1 MTPETEEQSPS
12 DVVEDIVQPADLV
25 APKGAS
31 AFARAL
37 YRKLASVLGSGQDEE
52 CFNMVQQLL
61 REAPQDAILLKLARQ
76 LGRNLYKAEAAQLP
90 DVLATGNVGLITQS
104 VRKLRQMATEEELVG
119 LVGYRD
125 AAALVDASEKKRWQ
139 SMLLSALGKLRDA
152 TDLRVKED
160 MAINVEIYAREKRLS
175 FTPEQTA
182 LITRVHEDWSR
193 YCRAEKLRAEY
204 ARLLDKFRATEQKVL
219 LRQDLHKAE
228 IELHEC
234 HKAVSEIT
242 ELHEAEDLLE
252 LIEKQQK
259 KVRGILVGR
268 HRRKIIIRS
277 TICVVMTVILL
288 AIATVVFTYLRA
300 DSLKN
305 SIVSGMQ
312 EKQVLA
318 VSDLVGGIDPMRSFY
333 KSVHPGY
340 VEALEQADAW
350 LKVYNGYQAE
360 IAEITPALSEATD
373 LLGRQDVSAA
383 QLTGGLVLVD
393 KVRRVEARLQEE
405 YNSSAPEEPTVL
417 MKKFN
422 DRLSEIRPGVLARFR
437 QPSPTDGMEE
447 IRALYAEFLLCS
459 DVLQV
464 TEDEA
469 AAVRRAIQDAVAERL
484 RRMSRLSLEPRQAES
499 ALAEYDKYAESLPL
513 LPALRSELAA
523 YAGQTRKFDALPDTL
538 RAVSSL
544 EEFAA
549 AIEACGDCYKTVD
562 SAVTAEEVRA
572 LCGTEDAAMRAFKL
586 ADFAAAAAEHALES
600 EQILPSLQAVRSIYA
615 DGASVYTLARPERI
629 DKLIGRMLSD
639 RNNAWG
645 SGLMCARQ
653 DSSVYVGSVSGR
665 GDRRVMT
672 LANGQGRPGRRRV
685 NLRAAAVAEL
695 KPVVLAGQRAAMGFE
710 EPALMEGKVTPAR
723 LMMNV
728 ARHAEANCPA
738 QARAYM
744 FGFAVQM
751 AEALDPYSSGL
762 AFSESLRADIAAY
775 KAMLASN
782 PIYPG
787 CWYVMHGIAVD
798 NRWLEFFSQV
808 ATHDYYAEILNAV
821 LPITDSS
828 CTYAGYVSASGQTV
842 RCREGEEQLY
852 ILKDGAIKP
861 YEGTPE
867 RPYTPLFIIT
877 LPQR

>member
-1 MTPETEEQSPS
+1 MTLETDEQPTS
-12 DVVEDIVQPADLV
+12 DVVEDIVQPSDLV
-25 APKGAS
+25 VPKGAS

-52 CFNMVQQLL
+52 SFNMVQQLL

-90 DVLATGNVGLITQS
+90 DVLASGNVGLITQS
-104 VRKLRQMATEEELVG
+104 VRKLRQMAPEEELVG

-125 AAALVDASEKKRWQ
+125 AAALVDASERKRWQ

-160 MAINVEIYAREKRLS
+160 MAINIEIYAREKRLS

-204 ARLLDKFRATEQKVL
+204 ARQLDMFRATEQKIL
-219 LRQDLHKAE
+219 LRQDLQKAE
-228 IELHEC
+228 IELHDR

-259 KVRGILVGR
+259 KVRAILVAR

-277 TICVVMTVILL
+277 TICVVLTVIFL

-300 DSLKN
+300 DSLRN
-305 SIVSGMQ
+305 SIVLGMQ
-312 EKQVLA
+312 DKQVLA
-318 VSDLVGGIDPMRSFY
+318 VSDLVGGIDPMRGFY

-350 LKVYNGYQAE
+350 LRIYNAYQAE
-360 IAEITPALSEATD
+360 IAEVTPALSEATD
-373 LLGRQDVSAA
+373 LLGKQDVTAA

-417 MKKFN
+417 MRKFN
-422 DRLSEIRPGVLARFR
+422 ERLSEIRPGVLARFR
-437 QPSPTDGMEE
+437 QPLPTDGMEE
-447 IRALYAEFLLCS
+447 IRALYAEFLLCT

-464 TEDEA
+464 TEEEA

-484 RRMSRLSLEPRQAES
+484 HRMSRLSLDPRQAEA

-523 YAGQTRKFDALPDTL
+523 YAEQTRRFDALPDTL
-538 RAVSSL
+538 RSVSTL

-549 AIEACGDCYKTVD
+549 AIESCGDCYRSVD
-562 SAVTAEEVRA
+562 SAVSADEVRA

-586 ADFAAAAAEHALES
+586 ADFAADAGHALEPA
-600 EQILPSLQAVRSIYA
+600 QILPSLQAVRSIYA
-615 DGASVYTLARPERI
+615 DGASVYTLARPDRIER
-629 DKLIGRMLSD
+629 LIGRMVSD
-639 RNNAWG
+639 RNNAWS

-653 DSSVYVGSVSGR
+653 DSSVYVGSVSGS
-665 GDRRVMT
+665 GERRVMT
-672 LANGQGRPGRRRV
+672 LANGQGRPSRRRV

-710 EPALMEGKVTPAR
+710 ESALMEGKVTPAR
-723 LMMNV
+723 LIMNV
-728 ARHAEANCPA
+728 ARHAETNCPA

-821 LPITDSS
+821 LPITDST
-828 CTYAGYVSASGQTV
+828 CAYAGYVSASGQTV
-842 RCREGEEQLY
+842 RCREGNEQLY

-861 YEGTPE
+861 YEGTQE

>member
-12 DVVEDIVQPADLV
+12 DVVEENVQPSDLV
-25 APKGAS
+25 VPKGAS

-37 YRKLASVLGSGQDEE
+37 YRKLASVLGRGQDEE

-61 REAPQDAILLKLARQ
+61 RESPQDAVLLKLARQ

-90 DVLATGNVGLITQS
+90 DVLASGNVGLITQS
-104 VRKLRQMATEEELVG
+104 VRKLRQMASEEELTG

-152 TDLRVKED
+152 TDLRAKED

-175 FTPEQTA
+175 FTPEQAA
-182 LITRVHEDWSR
+182 LITRVHEDWNR

-219 LRQDLHKAE
+219 LRQDLQNAE
-228 IELHEC
+228 IELHDC

-259 KVRGILVGR
+259 KVRTILVTR
-268 HRRKIIIRS
+268 HRRKIVMRFALCS
-277 TICVVMTVILL
+277 VMTAIFLVL
-288 AIATVVFTYLRA
+288 AAIIFTYMRA
-300 DSLKN
+300 DSLRN

-312 EKQVLA
+312 EKQVMA
-318 VSDLVGGIDPMRSFY
+318 VSELVGGIDPMRGFY
-333 KSVHPGY
+333 KSVHSGY
-340 VEALEQADAW
+340 GEALAQADAW
-350 LKVYNGYQAE
+350 LRIYNGYLSE
-360 IAEITPALSEATD
+360 IAEITPALFDATD
-373 LLGRQDVSAA
+373 LLGRQDVTAA
-383 QLTGGLVLVD
+383 QLTSGLVLVD

-405 YNSSAPEEPTVL
+405 YNSSAPEGPTVL

-422 DRLSEIRPGVLARFR
+422 DRLSEIRPRVLARFR
-437 QPSPTDGMEE
+437 QPAPTDGMEE

-484 RRMSRLSLEPRQAES
+484 HRMSRLSLDPQQAEA
-499 ALAEYDKYAESLPL
+499 ALVEYDKYAESLPL
-513 LPALRSELAA
+513 LPALRTELAA

-538 RAVSSL
+538 RSVSTL
-544 EEFAA
+544 EEFAV

-572 LCGTEDAAMRAFKL
+572 LCGTEDAAMRAYKL
-586 ADFAAAAAEHALES
+586 ADFAAAAEQPLES
-600 EQILPSLQAVRSIYA
+600 EQIMPSLQAVRSIYA
-615 DGASVYTLARPERI
+615 DGASVYTLARPEGINKIISRV
-629 DKLIGRMLSD
+629 LSE

-645 SGLMCARQ
+645 SGLMCTRQ
-653 DSSVYVGSVSGR
+653 DSSVYVGSVSGS
-665 GDRRVMT
+665 GDRRTMT
-672 LANGQGRPGRRRV
+672 LANGQGRPSRRRV

-695 KPVVLAGQRAAMGFE
+695 QPVVLVGQRAAMGFE
-710 EPALMEGKVTPAR
+710 ESALMEGKATPAR

-728 ARHAEANCPA
+728 ARHAEKNCPA
-738 QARAYM
+738 QARAYL

-762 AFSESLRADIAAY
+762 AFSESLRADIDAY

-808 ATHDYYAEILNAV
+808 AAHDYYAEILDAV
-821 LPITDSS
+821 LPITDST

-852 ILKDGAIKP
+852 ILKDGVIKP

>member
-1 MTPETEEQSPS
+1 MTPETEEQPHS
-12 DVVEDIVQPADLV
+12 DVVEDIVQPSDLV

-37 YRKLASVLGSGQDEE
+37 YRKLASALDSGRDED

-61 REAPQDAILLKLARQ
+61 REAPQDMILQKLARQ

-90 DVLATGNVGLITQS
+90 EVLASGNVGLITQS
-104 VRKLRQMATEEELVG
+104 VRKLRQMASEEELSG

-125 AAALVDASEKKRWQ
+125 AASLVDASEKKRWQ

-152 TDLRVKED
+152 TDLRAKED
-160 MAINVEIYAREKRLS
+160 MAINIEIYAREKRLD
-175 FTPEQTA
+175 FTPEQVA

-193 YCRAEKLRAEY
+193 FCRAEKLRAEY
-204 ARLLDKFRATEQKVL
+204 ARQLDMFRATEQKVL
-219 LRQDLHKAE
+219 LRQDLRKAE
-228 IELHEC
+228 IDLHERF
-234 HKAVSEIT
+234 KAVSEIA
-242 ELHEAEDLLE
+242 ELPEAEDLLA

-259 KVRGILVGR
+259 KVRGILVAR

-277 TICVVMTVILL
+277 TICVVLTVVFL
-288 AIATVVFTYLRA
+288 AIATIVFTYLRA
-300 DSLKN
+300 DSLRN

-318 VSDLVGGIDPMRSFY
+318 VSDLVGGIDPMRGFY
-333 KSVHPGY
+333 KTVHSGY

-350 LKVYNGYQAE
+350 LKIYNGYQAE

-373 LLGRQDVSAA
+373 LLGKQDVTAA

-393 KVRRVEARLQEE
+393 KVRRVEARLLEE
-405 YNSSAPEEPTVL
+405 YNSTAPEEPTVL

-437 QPSPTDGMEE
+437 QPTPADGMEE

-484 RRMSRLSLEPRQAES
+484 HRMSRLSLDPRQAEA

-513 LPALRSELAA
+513 QPALRSELAA
-523 YAGQTRKFDALPDTL
+523 YAAQTRKFDSLPDTL
-538 RAVSSL
+538 RSVSSL

-549 AIEACGDCYKTVD
+549 TIEACGDCYKSVD
-562 SAVTAEEVRA
+562 SAVTPEEVRA
-572 LCGTEDAAMRAFKL
+572 LCGTEDAAMRAYKL
-586 ADFAAAAAEHALES
+586 ADFAAAAEHALEPA
-600 EQILPSLQAVRSIYA
+600 QILPSLQAVRSIYA
-615 DGASVYTLARPERI
+615 EGSSVYTLARPERM

-639 RNNAWG
+639 RNNAW
-645 SGLMCARQ
+645 SNGLMCARQ
-653 DSSVYVGSVSGR
+653 DSSVYVGSVSGS
-665 GDRRVMT
+665 GERRVMT
-672 LANGQGRPGRRRV
+672 LANGQGRPSRRRV

-695 KPVVLAGQRAAMGFE
+695 QPVVLAGQRAAMGFE

-728 ARHAEANCPA
+728 ARHAEKNCPA

-808 ATHDYYAEILNAV
+808 AAHDYYAEILNAV
-821 LPITDSS
+821 LPITDST

-842 RCREGEEQLY
+842 RCREGNEQLY
-852 ILKDGAIKP
+852 ILKDGVINP

-867 RPYTPLFIIT
+867 RPYTPLFVIT